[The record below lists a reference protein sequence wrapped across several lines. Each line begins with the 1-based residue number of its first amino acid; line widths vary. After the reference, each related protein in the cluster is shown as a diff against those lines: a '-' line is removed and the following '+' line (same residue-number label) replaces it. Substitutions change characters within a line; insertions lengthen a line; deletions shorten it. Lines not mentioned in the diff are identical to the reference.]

1 MHRLRSLL
9 AVPTLTILLV
19 LPVSP
24 VAAAQPVSSGWC
36 FAPGN
41 VVRYTIGWPPD
52 WSPVSLTVFG
62 YAVGVGDI
70 THEPTGGNPVV
81 VKEKSYTFEWVTAY
95 PTAEHFVSAELFG
108 RFDKNG
114 GPHEW
119 FLTTIQGVVSPACPV

>member
-1 MHRLRSLL
+1 
-9 AVPTLTILLV
+9 
-19 LPVSP
+19 
-24 VAAAQPVSSGWC
+24 
-36 FAPGN
+36 
-41 VVRYTIGWPPD
+41 
-52 WSPVSLTVFG
+52 
-62 YAVGVGDI
+62 
-70 THEPTGGNPVV
+70 V